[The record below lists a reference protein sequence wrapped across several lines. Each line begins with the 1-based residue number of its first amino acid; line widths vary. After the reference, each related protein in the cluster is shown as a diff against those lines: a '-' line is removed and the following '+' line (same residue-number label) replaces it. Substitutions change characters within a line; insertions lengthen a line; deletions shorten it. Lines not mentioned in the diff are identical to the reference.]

1 MQGRG
6 GAADPLSRTASVA
19 VPAGQ
24 NAGVCAM
31 KEIRR
36 QNFVVVEGSVIVG
49 SFVTLQDALAFRAKS
64 GTISARIMAD
74 HGEFDEARLHAAEPN
89 SASVELSVEQP

>member
-1 MQGRG
+1 
-6 GAADPLSRTASVA
+6 
-19 VPAGQ
+19 
-24 NAGVCAM
+24 M
-31 KEIRR
+31 KEIHR

-49 SFVTLQDALAFRAKS
+49 SFVTLKDALAFRAKS

-74 HGEFDEARLHAAEPN
+74 HGEFDEVHAAEPN